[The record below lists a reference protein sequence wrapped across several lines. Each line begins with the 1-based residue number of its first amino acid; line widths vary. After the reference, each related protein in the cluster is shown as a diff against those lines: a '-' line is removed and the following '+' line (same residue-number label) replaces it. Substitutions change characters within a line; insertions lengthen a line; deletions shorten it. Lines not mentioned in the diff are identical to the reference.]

1 MALTAERFVAC
12 PFGVGERMYRT
23 GDLVRWNPD
32 GQLVF
37 VGRVDEQ
44 VKVRGFRIEPG
55 EVEAVLRAQPGVAQ
69 AAVIVRE
76 DTPGDK
82 RLVAYIVPSDVDV
95 LVGDLPA
102 LVRELAGA
110 RLPDYMVPSAVVVL
124 DELPLTVNGKLDRR
138 ALPAPDYA
146 EGAGGGRG
154 PVTVQEEIL
163 CELFAQVLG
172 VDSVGVDDDFF
183 RLGGHSLLA
192 VRLVERL
199 RGRGVS
205 VSVRALFEAP
215 TPAGLA
221 EAAAAE
227 PVVVPENLI
236 PVGAERI
243 TADMLPLVDLSDTDV
258 ERIVAGVEGG
268 AANVADVYP
277 LAPLQEGLLFHHLI
291 ADGGK
296 DPYVTMMVL
305 QFDARARLDGFAEA
319 LQRVVDRHDIYRTA
333 VVWEGLS
340 EPVQVVLRDVELP
353 VVTHVLD
360 GAEADPAA
368 ALVELVGSGM
378 DLGRPP
384 LMDLHI
390 AQVEDG
396 RWLGLLRMHHMVLD
410 HQGMDVL
417 LGELRAILTGQDGEL
432 APALPFRNF
441 VAQAQSVS
449 REEHERFFAELLGD
463 VTEPTAPYGLMD
475 VRGDGAKT
483 VIADVPVPQE
493 LVDQLRDVARQLGVS
508 VATVLHVAW
517 ARVLGVLSG
526 RDDVV
531 FGTVLFGRMN
541 AGAGADRVVG
551 PFINTLPVR
560 VRTDQVGVRAAV
572 EQMRSQLAA
581 LLEHEHAPLAVAQ
594 QASGIEE
601 NAPLFTS
608 LFNYR
613 HSSRDGADR
622 EGEAQEQGIDGIQ
635 RVYLKVRNNY
645 PLTMSVDDLTT
656 GALSLSVQAVDSVDP
671 YAVGRLFGTAV
682 ENLVAALSEALHDGA
697 DLPVRAV
704 DVLDD
709 RQREQL
715 LVEWNDTAVEGV
727 DSTVQGLFEAQ
738 VVRTPDAAAVV
749 GDGTELTYAELDAR
763 ANRVAWY
770 LRGVGVGSGSLVA
783 VVMERGVDVLVALL
797 GVLKAGAAYVPVDP
811 QYPMQRVA
819 FMLADSGAE
828 CVLTSVACA
837 SLVAESVSEQ
847 VPVAVVDEPSVAAV
861 IAACP
866 DGRPSVVVDQGG
878 LAYVMYTSG
887 SSGVAKGVGV

>member
-1 MALTAERFVAC
+1 M
-12 PFGVGERMYRT
+12 
-23 GDLVRWNPD
+23 RWTED

-37 VGRVDEQ
+37 VGRADEQ

-55 EVEAVLRAQPGVAQ
+55 EVEAVVRAHPGVAQ

-82 RLVAYIVPSDVDV
+82 RLVAYVVPA
-95 LVGDLPA
+95 GEGAGEEDLPA

-110 RLPDYMVPSAVVVL
+110 RLPEYMVPSAVVVL
-124 DELPLTVNGKLDRR
+124 DGLPLTVNGKLDRR
-138 ALPAPDYA
+138 ALPAPDYTV
-146 EGAGGGRG
+146 GIGGGRG
-154 PVTVQEEIL
+154 PVSVQEEIL
-163 CELFAQVLG
+163 CAVFAEVLG
-172 VDSVGVDDDFF
+172 VDSVGVDEDFF

-192 VRLVERL
+192 VSLVERL

-291 ADGGK
+291 AADGRQ
-296 DPYVTMMVL
+296 DPYVTVL
-305 QFDARARLDGFAEA
+305 VLEFGSRVRLGEFAEA

-333 VVWEGLS
+333 VVWEGLP

-360 GAEADPAA
+360 SAEADPAA

-390 AQVEDG
+390 AQVGDG
-396 RWLGLLRMHHMVLD
+396 RWLALLRMHHMVQD
-410 HQGMDVL
+410 HQGLDVL
-417 LGELRAILTGQDGEL
+417 MGEMRAIATGREDEL

-441 VAQAQSVS
+441 VAQARSVP

-475 VRGDGAKT
+475 VRGDGTET
-483 VIADVPVPQE
+483 VTGVQPVPQE
-493 LVDQLRDVARQLGVS
+493 VVDQLRDVARQLGVS

-517 ARVLGVLSG
+517 ARVLAAVSG

-594 QASGIEE
+594 QASGIAE
-601 NAPLFTS
+601 NTPLFTS

-613 HSSRDGADR
+613 YSTRRRVDQNDEISQDQAT
-622 EGEAQEQGIDGIQ
+622 GI
-635 RVYLKVRNNY
+635 RSVLAKERTNY

-671 YAVGRLFGTAV
+671 YEVARLFGTAV

-727 DSTVQGLFEAQ
+727 GGTVVGLFEAQ
-738 VVRTPDAAAVV
+738 VSVAPDAMAVV
-749 GDGTELTYAELDAR
+749 GDGAELTYAELDAR

-770 LRGVGVGSGSLVA
+770 LRGVGVGAESVVA

-811 QYPMQRVA
+811 QYPVRRVA

-837 SLVAESVSEQ
+837 SLVAESVSER
-847 VPVAVVDEPSVAAV
+847 VPVVVVDEPSVAAQV
-861 IAACP
+861 AGCP

-887 SSGVAKGVGV
+887 SSGVAKGVG

>member
-1 MALTAERFVAC
+1 MGELYVAGAGVARGYVGRVALTAERFVAC
-12 PFGVGERMYRT
+12 PFGSGERMYRT

-55 EVEAVLRAQPGVAQ
+55 EVEAVLRAHPGVAQ
-69 AAVIVRE
+69 VAVIVRE
-76 DTPGDK
+76 DTAGDK
-82 RLVAYIVPSDVDV
+82 RLVAYVVPVEGV
-95 LVGDLPA
+95 
-102 LVRELAGA
+102 VREGLPGVLRMHAEQ
-110 RLPDYMVPSAVVVL
+110 RLPKYMVPSAVVVL
-124 DELPLTVNGKLDRR
+124 DGLPLTVNGKLDHR
-138 ALPAPDYA
+138 ALPVPDQ
-146 EGAGGGRG
+146 AGGMGRG

-163 CELFAQVLG
+163 CAVFAEVLG
-172 VDSVGVDDDFF
+172 LDQVGVDDDFF

-227 PVVVPENLI
+227 PVMVPENLI

-277 LAPLQEGLLFHHLI
+277 LAPLQEGLLFHHLM
-291 ADGGK
+291 AAEGGK
-296 DPYVTMMVL
+296 DPYVTMRVL
-305 QFDARARLDGFAEA
+305 EFDSRARLDGFAEA

-333 VVWEGLS
+333 VVWEGLP
-340 EPVQVVLRDVELP
+340 EPVQVVWRRAVLP

-360 GAEADPAA
+360 GAEADSVA

-417 LGELRAILTGQDGEL
+417 TGELQAILGGREDEL

-441 VAQAQSVS
+441 VAQARSVP

-475 VRGDGAKT
+475 VRGDGT
-483 VIADVPVPQE
+483 ESVSGVVPVAQE
-493 LVDQLRDVARQLGVS
+493 VVDQLRDVTRQLGVS
-508 VATVLHVAW
+508 TATVLHVAW

-541 AGAGADRVVG
+541 AGVGADRVVG
-551 PFINTLPVR
+551 PFMNTLPVR
-560 VRTDQVGVRAAV
+560 VPKSRISVRAAV

-594 QASGIEE
+594 QASGISD
-601 NAPLFTS
+601 NTPLFTS

-613 HSSRDGADR
+613 YIGHESSARDVDTAQDR
-622 EGEAQEQGIDGIQ
+622 DTGTRSVLAKE
-635 RVYLKVRNNY
+635 RTNY
-645 PLTMSVDDLTT
+645 PLTASVNDLAS
-656 GALSLSVQAVDSVDP
+656 GELSVTVEVVDSVDP
-671 YAVGRLFGTAV
+671 YAVARLLCTAL
-682 ENLVAALSEALHDGA
+682 ENLVAALSDTLSGGSDISLRGV
-697 DLPVRAV
+697 DL
-704 DVLDD
+704 LDA
-709 RQREQL
+709 RQREQV

-727 DSTVQGLFEAQ
+727 DDGTVVELFERQ
-738 VVRTPDAAAVV
+738 VVRTPDA
-749 GDGTELTYAELDAR
+749 
-763 ANRVAWY
+763 
-770 LRGVGVGSGSLVA
+770 VA
-783 VVMERGVDVLVALL
+783 V
-797 GVLKAGAAYVPVDP
+797 
-811 QYPMQRVA
+811 
-819 FMLADSGAE
+819 
-828 CVLTSVACA
+828 
-837 SLVAESVSEQ
+837 
-847 VPVAVVDEPSVAAV
+847 
-861 IAACP
+861 
-866 DGRPSVVVDQGG
+866 
-878 LAYVMYTSG
+878 
-887 SSGVAKGVGV
+887 